1 MTEEEKSKPEEGS
14 TREEAKEP
22 TPEDALNAIRASIAN
37 AFNLGL
43 QSQPKQPTDTTADLI
58 KGLQVIISGQLKQ
71 AYGDDVSEDFIRAN
85 AEFFVQ
91 IAAVGYIIPRICA
104 HDKDFQAR
112 LFQLIEDRVLETQKQ
127 AAEKGQGEQG
137 TIIHEDKKII
147 V

>member
-1 MTEEEKSKPEEGS
+1 MTEEEKSKSEEGS

-37 AFNLGL
+37 ACNLGL

-58 KGLQVIISGQLKQ
+58 KGLQEIISGQLKQ
-71 AYGDDVSEDFIRAN
+71 AYGEEVSEDFIRAN